1 MFRFVKKRRNSEE
14 EQAFL
19 SCKAPL
25 TELQTV
31 EPHSTQTLA
40 TQKTVQ
46 VVAQKTV
53 VHKVVEQPKVVESP
67 KKANLLFDPRREDAF
82 CDVDVWFRK
91 GTKPLLLVASYGS
104 GSTSLLEKYGST
116 ELYDDQDM
124 KDFLSSFG
132 LSKKRIPA
140 LIDGI
145 EHLDASERLALK
157 ASLKEKQH
165 RKLVMITKD
174 LYSEP
179 AKSLAKQCQVIKLEK
194 PDKSFIAT
202 VLKQLMLKDSKDIT
216 KIVEMCNGNISNAVL
231 ALEFSMKSNG
241 SSHLDT
247 PDIQNDSVRTCSML
261 LAHREVPC
269 IGGTSDISFVGHLLQ
284 LNSPT
289 VKGASIASISK
300 SLENYSMLDVIES
313 RHCLDHETS
322 WTLVNTISKCGP
334 KMVEFDKYWRTEF
347 PKSTQ
352 KTKSPK
358 FVYA

>member
-1 MFRFVKKRRNSEE
+1 MFRFAKKRRNSEE

-19 SCKAPL
+19 ACKSV
-25 TELQTV
+25 LQSSIEKPQQAV
-31 EPHSTQTLA
+31 LQEVPKPVA
-40 TQKTVQ
+40 KVPKPKT
-46 VVAQKTV
+46 T
-53 VHKVVEQPKVVESP
+53 
-67 KKANLLFDPRREDAF
+67 LLFDPRREDAF

-91 GTKPLLLVASYGS
+91 GSKPLLLVASHGS
-104 GSTSLLEKYGST
+104 GATCLLEKYGST

-140 LIDGI
+140 LIDSI

-157 ASLKEKQH
+157 GSLKNSH

-174 LYSEP
+174 LYAEP
-179 AKSLAKQCQVIKLEK
+179 GKSLAKQCQVIKLDK
-194 PDKSFIAT
+194 PDKTFIT
-202 VLKQLMLKDSKDIT
+202 SVLKQLMLLKNCKDSQDIT
-216 KIVEMCNGNISNAVL
+216 KIVDMCNGNISNAVL

-241 SSHLDT
+241 SSHIDR
-247 PDIQNDSVRTCSML
+247 PDAQNDAVRTCSML

-289 VKGASIASISK
+289 VKGATIATISK
-300 SLENYSMLDVIES
+300 SFEHFSMLDVIES

-334 KMVEFDKYWRTEF
+334 KMTDFDKYWRTEF

-352 KTKSPK
+352 KTSNPK